1 LNDTAQSKRC
11 EIDAEAAHLV
21 ASLSSTPDPARERIA
36 MNWAGQSH
44 LHAIAL
50 ARAESAWETA
60 ARLRAVGPQ
69 FDAQQLDAWGA
80 EDSTD
85 HCLAQP
91 TRRRTLLA
99 GMVAA
104 SAAGGVATTFALGSR
119 DERYTTDIGTRRS
132 VSLADGS
139 RIDLN
144 TSSIIA
150 VAFETSRRVVR
161 LLQGEAMFDVA
172 HDAERPFYVQV
183 GSSLLR
189 VLGTAFNVRIRAEL
203 VELTVSRGAVG
214 VSDGAKMLRT
224 VAAGYGAAI
233 RGGVAETNHL
243 GEAIIR
249 QRTAWQ
255 EGVIELDGDTL
266 EQAIAEFNRYRRPPI
281 VLSDNRLAALRVG
294 GRFGTSDSKQFIDA
308 VQQSFP
314 IRMIANKDGSILL
327 TPLPIN

>member
-1 LNDTAQSKRC
+1 MNVTAQSKRS
-11 EIDAEAAHLV
+11 EIDAEAARLV

-36 MNWAGQSH
+36 MDWAGQSP

-60 ARLRAVGPQ
+60 GRLRAVAPQ
-69 FDAQQLDAWGA
+69 GDAVR
-80 EDSTD
+80 ESS
-85 HCLAQP
+85 HP
-91 TRRRTLLA
+91 TGHWIAKPTHRRTLLT
-99 GMVAA
+99 GLLAA
-104 SAAGGVATTFALGSR
+104 SAVGGIATTLALGSR
-119 DERYTTDIGTRRS
+119 DERYATDIGTRRS
-132 VSLADGS
+132 VSLIDGS

-144 TSSIIA
+144 TGSIIA

-161 LLQGEAMFDVA
+161 LLQGEAMFDIA
-172 HDAERPFYVQV
+172 HDAQRPFYVQV
-183 GSSLLR
+183 GDSLLR

-224 VAAGYGAAI
+224 VAAGYGAVI

-266 EQAIAEFNRYRRPPI
+266 EQAIAEFNRYRRAPI

-314 IRMIANKDGSILL
+314 IRMIANNDGSILL
-327 TPLPIN
+327 TPLPMN

>member
-1 LNDTAQSKRC
+1 
-11 EIDAEAAHLV
+11 
-21 ASLSSTPDPARERIA
+21 
-36 MNWAGQSH
+36 
-44 LHAIAL
+44 
-50 ARAESAWETA
+50 
-60 ARLRAVGPQ
+60 
-69 FDAQQLDAWGA
+69 
-80 EDSTD
+80 
-85 HCLAQP
+85 
-91 TRRRTLLA
+91 
-99 GMVAA
+99 
-104 SAAGGVATTFALGSR
+104 
-119 DERYTTDIGTRRS
+119 
-132 VSLADGS
+132 

-144 TSSIIA
+144 TGSVIT

-172 HDAERPFYVQV
+172 HDAERPFYVHV
-183 GSSLLR
+183 GGSLLR

-255 EGVIELDGDTL
+255 DGVIELDGDTL
-266 EQAIAEFNRYRRPPI
+266 EQAIAEFNRYRRAPI

-294 GRFGTSDSKQFIDA
+294 GRFGTSDSKQFINA
-308 VQQSFP
+308 VQQSFR
-314 IRMIANKDGSILL
+314 IRMIANNDGSILL
-327 TPLPIN
+327 TPLPMS

>member
-1 LNDTAQSKRC
+1 MNVTAQSKRS
-11 EIDAEAAHLV
+11 EIDAEAARLV
-21 ASLSSTPDPARERIA
+21 ASLSSTPDPVRERIA
-36 MNWAGQSH
+36 MDWAGQSP

-60 ARLRAVGPQ
+60 GRLRAAAPQ
-69 FDAQQLDAWGA
+69 GDAVR
-80 EDSTD
+80 ESS
-85 HCLAQP
+85 HP
-91 TRRRTLLA
+91 TGHWIAKPTHRRTLLT
-99 GMVAA
+99 GLLAA
-104 SAAGGVATTFALGSR
+104 SAVGGIATTLALGSR
-119 DERYTTDIGTRRS
+119 DERYATDIGTRRS
-132 VSLADGS
+132 VSLIDGS

-144 TSSIIA
+144 TGSIIA

-161 LLQGEAMFDVA
+161 LLQGEAMFDIA
-172 HDAERPFYVQV
+172 HDAQHPFYVQV
-183 GSSLLR
+183 GDSLLR

-224 VAAGYGAAI
+224 VAAGYGAVI

-266 EQAIAEFNRYRRPPI
+266 EQAIAEFNRYRHAPI

-308 VQQSFP
+308 VQRSFP
-314 IRMIANKDGSILL
+314 IRMIANNDGSILL
-327 TPLPIN
+327 TPLPMS

>member
-1 LNDTAQSKRC
+1 MNDTTAQSKRS
-11 EIDAEAAHLV
+11 EIDVEAARLV

-36 MNWAGQSH
+36 MDWAGQSP

-60 ARLRAVGPQ
+60 GRLRAAAPQ
-69 FDAQQLDAWGA
+69 GDTAR
-80 EDSTD
+80 ENS
-85 HCLAQP
+85 HP
-91 TRRRTLLA
+91 TGHWIARPTHRRTLLA
-99 GMVAA
+99 GLLAA
-104 SAAGGVATTFALGSR
+104 SAVGGIATTLALGSR
-119 DERYTTDIGTRRS
+119 DERYTADIGTRRS
-132 VSLADGS
+132 VSLTDGS

-144 TSSIIA
+144 TGSVIA
-150 VAFETSRRVVR
+150 VAFEASRRVVR

-183 GSSLLR
+183 GGSLLR

-243 GEAIIR
+243 GDAVVR

-266 EQAIAEFNRYRRPPI
+266 EQAVAEFNRYRHAPI
-281 VLSDNRLAALRVG
+281 VLGDNRLAALRIG
-294 GRFGTSDSKQFIDA
+294 GRFGTSDSAQFIAA
-308 VQQSFP
+308 VQQILP
-314 IRMIANKDGSILL
+314 VRMVANVDGSILL
-327 TPLPIN
+327 TPLPTQ

>member
-1 LNDTAQSKRC
+1 MD
-11 EIDAEAAHLV
+11 
-21 ASLSSTPDPARERIA
+21 
-36 MNWAGQSH
+36 WAGQSP

-60 ARLRAVGPQ
+60 GRLRAVTPQ
-69 FDAQQLDAWGA
+69 GDALR
-80 EDSTD
+80 ENS
-85 HCLAQP
+85 HP
-91 TRRRTLLA
+91 TGHWPGHWIARPTHRRTLLA
-99 GMVAA
+99 GLLAA
-104 SAAGGVATTFALGSR
+104 SAVGGIATTLALGSR

-132 VSLADGS
+132 VSLTDGS

-144 TSSIIA
+144 TGSVIA

-183 GSSLLR
+183 GGSLLR

-243 GEAIIR
+243 GDAVVR

-266 EQAIAEFNRYRRPPI
+266 EQAVAEFNRYRRAPI
-281 VLSDNRLAALRVG
+281 VLGDNRLAALRIG
-294 GRFGTSDSKQFIDA
+294 GRFGTSDSAQFIAA
-308 VQQSFP
+308 VQQILP
-314 IRMIANKDGSILL
+314 VRMVANVDGSILL
-327 TPLPIN
+327 TPLPTQ

>member
-1 LNDTAQSKRC
+1 MSDTTADTNRC
-11 EIDAEAAHLV
+11 QIDADAARLV

-36 MNWAGQSH
+36 MDWAGQSP

-60 ARLRAVGPQ
+60 GRLRAVTPQ
-69 FDAQQLDAWGA
+69 GDAVRG
-80 EDSTD
+80 DS
-85 HCLAQP
+85 HP
-91 TRRRTLLA
+91 TAHWIATPTHRRTLLA
-99 GMVAA
+99 GLLAA
-104 SAAGGVATTFALGSR
+104 SAVGGIATTLALGSR
-119 DERYTTDIGTRRS
+119 DARYTTDIGTRRS
-132 VSLADGS
+132 VSLTDGS

-144 TSSIIA
+144 TGSVIA

-183 GSSLLR
+183 GGSLLR

-203 VELTVSRGAVG
+203 VELTVSRGAVAISKG
-214 VSDGAKMLRT
+214 GRMLRT

-255 EGVIELDGDTL
+255 EGVIELDGETL
-266 EQAIAEFNRYRRPPI
+266 EQAVAEFNRYRRAPI
-281 VLSDNRLAALRVG
+281 ILGDNRLAALRIG
-294 GRFGTSDSKQFIDA
+294 GRFGTSDSTQFIDA

-314 IRMIANKDGSILL
+314 VRTVANTDGSILL
-327 TPLPIN
+327 TPLPGN